1 MDFVKYIDNGDSVIL
16 YRCYGSETEVSVP
29 GIVAGKPVKMIA
41 DHCFAEEP
49 SVKYSPARIRTAV
62 WSEGI
67 FMDAAEVSG
76 AKSGMQ
82 AGQASDGTGTTGDT
96 RSNSGQ
102 DNSGTV
108 GDQSD
113 SNGTITAPAEL
124 CGSKITALWLP
135 EGVEEIGN
143 YAFYGCYSLRYLSV
157 PSTAVRLGYGVF
169 NAAPALRQIFFEL
182 PEASTEE
189 GRTEQTFSGA
199 KPVEDSRADKVTP
212 PLMDE
217 VLSCV
222 TYEVEAVVRQQGRVV
237 WKAVFPEYY
246 EAGEEN
252 TPARIIEIKF
262 VGTGYQYRQ
271 CFLSRVLQFDRYDDL
286 FYLATAQHGE
296 ETDIHLALDRLEYPL
311 GLSPEAEKNYVEYLQ
326 GHPAELAACLFPDEQ
341 IGKFAEDES
350 AVALE
355 ALAEKKVLTLELTD
369 TLISRASQLRRA
381 DAVSRLMEIR
391 HSLEP
396 AKKKHKFD
404 LDDL

>member
-1 MDFVKYIDNGDSVIL
+1 MDYVKYIDNGDSVIL
-16 YRCYGSETEVSVP
+16 YRCYGSESEVSVP

-62 WSEGI
+62 WCEGV
-67 FMDAAEVSG
+67 FVDADEVTDG
-76 AKSGMQ
+76 KHGME
-82 AGQASDGTGTTGDT
+82 AGQS
-96 RSNSGQ
+96 SG
-102 DNSGTV
+102 GAEA
-108 GDQSD
+108 
-113 SNGTITAPAEL
+113 APAEL
-124 CGSKITALWLP
+124 CGSKITAIWLP

-143 YAFYGCYSLRYLSV
+143 YAFYGCYSLQYLSV

-169 NAAPALRQIFFEL
+169 NAAPKLRQIFFEL
-182 PEASTEE
+182 PE
-189 GRTEQTFSGA
+189 
-199 KPVEDSRADKVTP
+199 KVTP

-271 CFLSRVLQFDRYDDL
+271 CFLSRELQFDRYDDL

-311 GLSPEAEKNYVEYLQ
+311 GLSSEAEKSYVKYLQ
-326 GHPAELAACLFPDEQ
+326 AHPAELAAFLFPAETSGKSAGAGRNGDGLFGTGYSDNGAGLFGADYGISGQTDGSQLSGRGESTGDEP
-341 IGKFAEDES
+341 A
-350 AVALE
+350 AALK
-355 ALAEKKVLTLELTD
+355 ALAAKKVLTMELTD
-369 TLISRASQLRRA
+369 MLISRASQLRRA